1 MRTWYSSICSGQSN
15 VGGDVRRR
23 SRSQLGKEWGKNIPG
38 KSMSRGP
45 TAEGGVGRRINSK
58 LVQCGWCGKNKECHV
73 KLRLMGC
80 TEARLCRVSC
90 QTC

>member
-1 MRTWYSSICSGQSN
+1 MLEGMSEEGVEVNWAKNG
-15 VGGDVRRR
+15 
-23 SRSQLGKEWGKNIPG
+23 GKNIPG

-45 TAEGGVGRRINSK
+45 TAERGVGRRRNSK
-58 LVQCGWCGKNKECHV
+58 LGQCGWCGKDKERHV

-80 TEARLCRVSC
+80 AEARLCRVSC